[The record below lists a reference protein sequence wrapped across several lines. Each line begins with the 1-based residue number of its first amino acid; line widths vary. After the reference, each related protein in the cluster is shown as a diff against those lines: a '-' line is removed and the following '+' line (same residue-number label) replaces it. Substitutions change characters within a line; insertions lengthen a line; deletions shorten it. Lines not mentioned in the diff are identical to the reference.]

1 MNPTWQD
8 AADIGLMMLPPRSA
22 VAAVERCADQLAALA
37 SLVVA
42 QKVAGSARCRL
53 KEGPPSAAGEKFLAL
68 VDDEREAADRRM
80 ATIPALLDAV
90 AAAAG
95 ASGIEWSPMKGCS
108 IRQSYRDPR
117 MRDVGDVDLW
127 VPSADDAWTLSETL
141 LAMDYVY
148 APWEL
153 PWFKK
158 SASGE
163 LYGQVRVVRLE
174 RDRAAVDFHIGAYSV
189 RHCGTMPLGRHRKGR
204 FLPEDDIAAVF
215 GNAAGDCM
223 LDLKSVNDLHVLLP
237 QVTNVARIH
246 TLLDHGGLLPFLRGC
261 LTRIRGLAGLPASLT
276 ESLDRLE
283 PAPGP
288 EEDVQVTPAQADRL
302 RIAQTVTHATEIALR
317 DHPGQVRAIVASAA
331 DAYGYEHP
339 LTVLPRPAY
348 RVGPLVSWECVRLV
362 PVQGSA
368 RQLPAGTRAAD
379 VEHPIRLLSLDDGDL
394 VTVGDRVFIPT
405 VDFRVPEGLVAA
417 LHGAGLS
424 VDVDA

>member
-8 AADIGLMMLPPRSA
+8 AADIGLMMLPRESA
-22 VAAVERCADQLAALA
+22 AAAVERRADQLAALA
-37 SLVVA
+37 ALVVT
-42 QKVAGSARCRL
+42 QKVAGSARRRL
-53 KEGPPSAAGEKFLAL
+53 QEGPPSAAGEKFLAL

-80 ATIPALLDAV
+80 ATIPSVLDAV
-90 AAAAG
+90 AAAAES
-95 ASGIEWSPMKGCS
+95 SGIEWSPMKGCS
-108 IRQSYRDPR
+108 IRQSYQDPR
-117 MRDVGDVDLW
+117 MRDVGDIDLW
-127 VPSADDAWTLSETL
+127 VPSAEDAWTLSETL
-141 LAMDYVY
+141 LPMGYVY

-174 RDRAAVDFHIGAYSV
+174 RDRAAVDFHIGSYSV

-237 QVTNVARIH
+237 LVTNVARIH
-246 TLLDHGGLLPFLRGC
+246 ALLDHGGLLPFLRGC
-261 LTRIRGLAGLPASLT
+261 LSRIRRLTGLPAGLL

-288 EEDVQVTPAQADRL
+288 EEDVQVTAAEADRL
-302 RIAQTVTHATEIALR
+302 RIAQTVTHAAEIALR
-317 DHPGQVRAIVASAA
+317 DHPEQVRAIVASAA
-331 DAYGYEHP
+331 DAYSYDHP

-348 RVGPLVSWECVRLV
+348 RLGPLVSWECVRLV

-368 RQLPAGTRAAD
+368 RHLPRPATVAD
-379 VEHPIRLLSLDDGDL
+379 VEHPIRLLSLDGGDL

-405 VDFRVPEGLVAA
+405 VDFRVPEDLVVT
-417 LHGAGLS
+417 LREAGLS